1 MYFQGA
7 YNDIKDTMNE
17 QDNLREVLK
26 ALPDTATA
34 QVRAQKARLEA
45 AKEVSMKEK
54 ELYKTVSYNQILA
67 KANFADKLIE
77 TLATTF
83 QPLF

>member
-54 ELYKTVSYNQILA
+54 ELYKTVGYKQILA
-67 KANFADKLIE
+67 KTNFADKLI
-77 TLATTF
+77 
-83 QPLF
+83 

>member
-7 YNDIKDTMNE
+7 YNDIKDSMNE

-26 ALPDTATA
+26 ALPNTATA

-45 AKEVSMKEK
+45 AKEVSIKEK
-54 ELYKTVSYNQILA
+54 ELYKTVSFLN
-67 KANFADKLIE
+67 
-77 TLATTF
+77 
-83 QPLF
+83 LFK